1 MNVFRKADDAEFT
14 LRDISR
20 MFLSFSVMVIV
31 TATLAGALGSMTD
44 VAFLKKIH
52 PYIFFTGFGN
62 AAILLLNRYL
72 TASIYPELRIDPVR
86 QRIYLIAVLFALVL
100 VTGSVL
106 FDQPLL
112 KAAAGFLLMIV
123 VIQPLTEILSTLSLK
138 KIWGD
143 VSGRYY
149 IFDVIFLLN
158 ANLGLC
164 TLGLKEAFPSNGII
178 PFFVT
183 QSAYFLGSS
192 FPLSISVMGFLYTYA
207 WRRTPKMELAKK
219 LFSIWFNIFVGGVLF
234 FLVVILMGNYLSMML
249 ISHLLTFGVAA
260 LLVTFAVFLNNYFRR
275 NFAHPAL
282 AFLLSGLAFLL
293 ATSSFG
299 ILNIYFGK
307 GILFGTYPPIRA
319 DKMWIYHSHTHAALL
334 GWITLSFTGMIY
346 IVIPAI
352 QKRGSL
358 ELLQSGDPLEQLLD
372 RSTMVKAFV
381 QLTVMLLSAATIM
394 LSLYTGDK
402 LTLGMSGIVYAAA
415 VFFLRRN
422 LISDPA
428 IDMKG
433 RLFEPE
439 NNPAK

>member
-1 MNVFRKADDAEFT
+1 MHRSIKSETADFN

-20 MFLSFSVMVIV
+20 LFLSFTVLVIV
-31 TATLAGALGSMTD
+31 TAVLAGSFGVMSRN
-44 VAFLKKIH
+44 AFLTRIH

-62 AAILLLNRYL
+62 TAILLLNRYL
-72 TASIYPELRIDPVR
+72 TSSIFPELRIDPSR
-86 QRIYLIAVLFALVL
+86 QRQYIIAVFIALTL
-100 VTGSVL
+100 VASSLL

-112 KAAAGFLLMIV
+112 KAAAGLLMMV
-123 VIQPLTEILSTLSLK
+123 VVAQPLTEILTALPLS
-138 KIWGD
+138 KIWGN

-207 WRRTPKMELAKK
+207 WRRSSRMELARK
-219 LFSIWFNIFVGGVLF
+219 LFSIWFNIFVGGVLL
-234 FLVVILMGNYLSMML
+234 FLVVILLGSYLSMML
-249 ISHLLTFGVAA
+249 ISHVLIVGVMTLFITFG
-260 LLVTFAVFLNNYFRR
+260 FFLNNYFRT

-282 AFLLSGLAFLL
+282 AFLLGGLAFLL

-307 GILFGTYPPIRA
+307 GILFGSYPPVRA
-319 DKMWIYHSHTHAALL
+319 DKMWIYHIHTHAALL
-334 GWITLSFTGMIY
+334 GWITLSFIGMIY

-352 QKRGSL
+352 QKHGSL
-358 ELLQSGDPLEQLLD
+358 ELLQSGDPLEQILD
-372 RSTMVKAFV
+372 RSTMAKAFV
-381 QLTVMLLSAATIM
+381 QLTIMLLSGMTIL
-394 LSLYTGDK
+394 LSFYSEDR

-415 VFFLRRN
+415 VYYLRRN
-422 LISDPA
+422 LLRDPA
-428 IDMKG
+428 IEFNK
-433 RLFEPE
+433 RIS
-439 NNPAK
+439 

>member
-1 MNVFRKADDAEFT
+1 MTVSIKAETAEFT

-20 MFLSFSVMVIV
+20 LFLSFTVMVIV
-31 TATLAGALGSMTD
+31 TAVLAGAFGSMTGN
-44 VAFLKKIH
+44 AFLNKIH

-62 AAILLLNRYL
+62 TAILLLNRYL
-72 TASIYPELRIDPVR
+72 TSSIYPELRIDPAR
-86 QRIYLIAVLFALVL
+86 QRIYIAAVLTALIL
-100 VTGSVL
+100 VTASVL

-112 KAAAGFLLMIV
+112 KAAAGLLMMVV
-123 VIQPLTEILSTLSLK
+123 VIQPLTEILTTLPLS
-138 KIWGD
+138 KIWGN

-164 TLGLKEAFPSNGII
+164 TLGLREAFPTNGII
-178 PFFVT
+178 PTFVT

-207 WRRTPKMELAKK
+207 WRRSEKKELARK

-249 ISHLLTFGVAA
+249 ISHLLTFGVIA
-260 LLVTFAVFLNNYFRR
+260 LLITFAVFLNNYFRR

-282 AFLLSGLAFLL
+282 AFLLSGLAFLF

-352 QKRGSL
+352 QKTGTL
-358 ELLQSGDPLEQLLD
+358 ELLQTGDPLEQILD
-372 RSTMVKAFV
+372 RSTMAKAFV

-402 LTLGMSGIVYAAA
+402 VTLGLSGIVYAAGA
-415 VFFLRRN
+415 WLLRRN
-422 LISDPA
+422 LLRDPA

-433 RLFEPE
+433 LSGEAE
-439 NNPAK
+439 SGPAD